1 MDRVDR
7 VVERIRRIVVRRPD
21 VVTLWREVTPILVS
35 EVPHFEAPC
44 FFTVDP
50 ECRIVTSHFQEGL
63 PEIPGEWLAR
73 EYADDDFNSMTS
85 VLESPGGIGTL
96 HDATEGRPERSVKY
110 HVEMQPFGC
119 EQELVVALRT
129 PDRASWGS
137 IGLYREEGR
146 PLFSEL
152 EQQLLVAAAPVLANG
167 VRHGLLAAQARE
179 PDLAEA
185 PGVIVL
191 DGFDVASA
199 TPSAE
204 YWLEELGGSLEQ
216 LPVAVLSAAGEVAS
230 GRPGGAWPDTN
241 VRVCAPTGR
250 WVALHAGP
258 LVDGAGHPQVCVVI
272 DAARPEQLESL
283 LMRAHQL
290 TPRECDVTSL
300 VLRGLATEAIAAE
313 LLISPLTVQQH
324 LTAVFDKTGVRTR
337 RELVSD
343 VFRSHFEPRVRDN
356 EARTKVARASRGGPK
371 P

>member
-1 MDRVDR
+1 MDRADR

-21 VVTLWREVTPILVS
+21 LVNLWREVTPILTA

-73 EYADDDFNSMTS
+73 EYAEDDFNSMTS
-85 VLESPGGIGTL
+85 VLASPAGIGTL
-96 HDATEGRPERSVKY
+96 HAATAGRPERSVKY

-129 PDRASWGS
+129 PDRAPWGS
-137 IGLYREEGR
+137 IGLYRETGR
-146 PLFSEL
+146 PLFSEP
-152 EQQLLVAAAPVLANG
+152 EQRLLVAAAPVLADG

-191 DGFDVASA
+191 DGYDVVSA
-199 TPSAE
+199 TPSAA
-204 YWLEELGGSLEQ
+204 YWLDALGRGLED
-216 LPVAVLSAAGEVAS
+216 LPVAVLSAAGDVAS
-230 GRPGGAWPDTN
+230 GRPGAGGPDTK
-241 VRVCAPTGR
+241 VCVCGPTGR

-258 LVDGAGHPQVCVVI
+258 LVDATGRAQVCVVL
-272 DAARPEQLESL
+272 DAARPEHLEAL

-290 TPRECDVTSL
+290 TPRERDVAGL

-313 LLISPLTVQQH
+313 LSISPLTVQQH
-324 LTAVFDKTGVRTR
+324 LAAVFDKTGVRSR
-337 RELVSD
+337 RELVAD
-343 VFRSHFEPRVRDN
+343 VFRSRFEPRVRDN
-356 EARTKVARASRGGPK
+356 EARTKAARASRGGPK